1 MTSPQPAQNTTA
13 ELRAQNRVALVT
25 GGTGTIGTAICRA
38 LAANGAHI
46 VAVHHPG
53 ESAQAAQWQR
63 DMGADGIE
71 ARVESCDVADFD
83 AVSQLTR
90 HLEDQGVVMDIL
102 VNAAGITRDAPLKR
116 MAVDQWQ
123 AVMRVNLDSVF
134 NTCRNV
140 IEGMLAR
147 GYGRIVNISSVNG
160 QKGQFGQTNYSAAK
174 AGMHGFTMALAR
186 EAASAGVTVNT
197 LSPGYINSPM
207 IRAVPEP
214 VRERIEQDIPVKR
227 FGTPED
233 IARAVVFLTA
243 DEAGFITGSD
253 LSVNGGQHMG

>member
-1 MTSPQPAQNTTA
+1 MTSPQTGQDTTHA
-13 ELRAQNRVALVT
+13 RSSHNRVALVT
-25 GGTGTIGTAICRA
+25 GGTGTIGTAICRT
-38 LAANGAHI
+38 LTDNGMRI
-46 VAVHHPG
+46 VAIHHPG
-53 ESAQAAQWQR
+53 ESEQAKQWQR
-63 DMGADGIE
+63 DMAADGMA
-71 ARVESCDVADFD
+71 ARIESCDVADFE
-83 AVSQLTR
+83 AVSQMVQR
-90 HLEDQGVVMDIL
+90 LEGDDIVIDVL

-116 MAVDQWQ
+116 MGVDQWQ

-140 IEGMLAR
+140 IEGMLSR

-197 LSPGYINSPM
+197 LSPGYIDSPM
-207 IRAVPEP
+207 IRAVPQT
-214 VRERIEQDIPVKR
+214 VRDRIEQDIPVKR
-227 FGTPED
+227 FGTPDD
-233 IARAVVFLTA
+233 IARAVAFLTA
-243 DEAGFITGSD
+243 EAAGFITGSD